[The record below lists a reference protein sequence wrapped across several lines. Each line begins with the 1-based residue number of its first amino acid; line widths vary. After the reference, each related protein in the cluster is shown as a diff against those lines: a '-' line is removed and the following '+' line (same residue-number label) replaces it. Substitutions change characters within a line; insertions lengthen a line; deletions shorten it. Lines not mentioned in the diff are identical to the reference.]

1 MIDQRLPIVTI
12 DGVALH
18 AIDEA
23 TCVRHVLDELAAGRG
38 GWIVTPNLD
47 HLCRASRDQD
57 FRRMLGKAD
66 LALADGMPLLWATK
80 VQGTPL
86 PQRVAG
92 STLVWTLAEA
102 AAGQGR
108 SLFLLGGAP
117 GSAQAAARVLHQ
129 RFPDLKI
136 AGTHCPPMGFE
147 NDQAQMRAITEAL
160 VAAKPDLVYVGL
172 GSPKQERLIEQLRL
186 QNLLPAAWFLGVG
199 ISISFIAGHVKR
211 APKLLQVIGLEW
223 FHRLC
228 QEPRRLARRYLLD
241 DFPYLFRVLWLA
253 GRHRLAGKDCGN
265 ETGKDGRKRDTRDCH

>member
-1 MIDQRLPIVTI
+1 MIDRRLPIVTL
-12 DGVALH
+12 DGVTLH

-47 HLCRASRDQD
+47 HLCRASRDPE
-57 FRRMLGKAD
+57 FRRMLGEAD
-66 LALADGMPLLWATK
+66 LALADGMPLLWAAK

-102 AAGQGR
+102 AARQGR

-117 GSAQAAARVLHQ
+117 GSAQEAARVLQQ
-129 RFPDLKI
+129 RFPELKI

-147 NDQAQMRAITEAL
+147 NDQAQMQAIIAAL
-160 VAAKPDLVYVGL
+160 AAARPDLVYVGL
-172 GSPKQERLIEQLRL
+172 GSPKQERLIEQLRH
-186 QNLLPAAWFLGVG
+186 QNLLPGAWFLGVG

-241 DFPYLFRVLWLA
+241 DFPYLFRILWLA
-253 GRHRLAGKDCGN
+253 GRHRLAGKDCGCG
-265 ETGKDGRKRDTRDCH
+265 TDKDGRKADTKDCQ